1 MRTRTALTALLAGL
15 IWMVS
20 SAGARADSV
29 LLDQSGFIVGTQ
41 SFVKSFYISQPGTL
55 VVTLS
60 NVDWPAPLA
69 SLSMLVTSTGGA
81 LSPELGLGV
90 GAGTARAAASASA
103 TGDTERFQVG
113 PGMVY
118 TQWYGSAQ
126 GALDAGVYGMK
137 VDFIPAGQTVV
148 PLPRSIALLL
158 SGLALLPLLGRGRR
172 QLSPVPDAQAPAM
185 LVRPSGG

>member
-1 MRTRTALTALLAGL
+1 MRTRTAFTALLAGL

-41 SFVKSFYISQPGTL
+41 SFVKSFYISAPGTL

-69 SLSMLVTSTGGA
+69 SLNMLVSSTGGA

-90 GAGTARAAASASA
+90 GAGTARAAASA
-103 TGDTERFQVG
+103 GDTERFQVG

-148 PLPRSIALLL
+148 PLPGSIALLL
-158 SGLALLPLLGRGRR
+158 SGLALLSLLRGHRR
-172 QLSPVPDAQAPAM
+172 KLSPAPDAQAPAM